1 MGMGQIILYALGLPL
16 LVFFFLSR
24 HKHELEKPVVRFRY
38 GLFFSGFRKERFYW
52 ECIVALRKESIV
64 ILAVFGPS
72 MGTSQLAH
80 VALIV
85 ILIQVLVQ
93 LVGSP
98 YSGDPKHRRLQ
109 VLDVASLVV
118 CWVTMWSGY
127 FFHSVE
133 FASRGDSLE
142 ILTVLVI
149 IINVMHMMWLIGN
162 MFAEMCSEQKETEV
176 VKNLKSR
183 ISFDKNIP
191 NSLRLRVE
199 QTREI
204 KKKRKKKKEGKSILN
219 PSRTSVIESH
229 VSEPE
234 ATSTTTNLEL
244 TNLSLNSKKSSFR
257 SFGSR
262 KLKKKIGRRK
272 KKQRQPDQSTLNS
285 LTQKSRK
292 ESINRLA
299 MRQKQLNW
307 KTNALMVD
315 PLKTDQVEHR
325 SINIDELSGNLY
337 YYDPVANISTW
348 FTEEETAKYRSVN
361 DHELV
366 SILYQGGSE
375 SDETS
380 NYTNPMQDK

>member
-204 KKKRKKKKEGKSILN
+204 KKKRKKKKREN
-219 PSRTSVIESH
+219 Q
-229 VSEPE
+229 
-234 ATSTTTNLEL
+234 
-244 TNLSLNSKKSSFR
+244 F
-257 SFGSR
+257 
-262 KLKKKIGRRK
+262 
-272 KKQRQPDQSTLNS
+272 
-285 LTQKSRK
+285 
-292 ESINRLA
+292 
-299 MRQKQLNW
+299 
-307 KTNALMVD
+307 
-315 PLKTDQVEHR
+315 
-325 SINIDELSGNLY
+325 
-337 YYDPVANISTW
+337 
-348 FTEEETAKYRSVN
+348 
-361 DHELV
+361 
-366 SILYQGGSE
+366 
-375 SDETS
+375 
-380 NYTNPMQDK
+380 

>member
-1 MGMGQIILYALGLPL
+1 VERWRFGRLTSEEQQTRLR
-16 LVFFFLSR
+16 SR
-24 HKHELEKPVVRFRY
+24 TV
-38 GLFFSGFRKERFYW
+38 
-52 ECIVALRKESIV
+52 ESI
-64 ILAVFGPS
+64 
-72 MGTSQLAH
+72 
-80 VALIV
+80 
-85 ILIQVLVQ
+85 
-93 LVGSP
+93 
-98 YSGDPKHRRLQ
+98 
-109 VLDVASLVV
+109 
-118 CWVTMWSGY
+118 
-127 FFHSVE
+127 
-133 FASRGDSLE
+133 DSK
-142 ILTVLVI
+142 
-149 IINVMHMMWLIGN
+149 NV
-162 MFAEMCSEQKETEV
+162 
-176 VKNLKSR
+176 
-183 ISFDKNIP
+183 D
-191 NSLRLRVE
+191 
-199 QTREI
+199 
-204 KKKRKKKKEGKSILN
+204 N

-244 TNLSLNSKKSSFR
+244 TNLSLNSKKSSSR

-299 MRQKQLNW
+299 MRQKQMNW
-307 KTNALMVD
+307 KTNELMVD

-325 SINIDELSGNLY
+325 SIEIDESSGNLY
-337 YYDPVANISTW
+337 YYDSVANISTW
-348 FTEEETAKYRSVN
+348 FTEEETEKYRSSNRNWKTNELMVDPLKTDQVDHRSIEIDESSGNLYYYDSVANISTWFTEEETEKYRVDN